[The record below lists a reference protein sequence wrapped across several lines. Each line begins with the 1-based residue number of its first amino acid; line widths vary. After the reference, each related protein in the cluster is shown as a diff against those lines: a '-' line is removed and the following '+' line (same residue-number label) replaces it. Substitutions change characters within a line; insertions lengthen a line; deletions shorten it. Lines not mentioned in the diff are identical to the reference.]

1 MEKKKYNLR
10 SAKSNSLEVPVQLQ
24 ISNDNDFITNL
35 LDSQTLAMSQQESQ
49 NSSSDSDLD
58 CSAIVNET
66 DSDDASNPSV
76 PLTGLNPKLPPVLLN
91 KIIFRMSRR

>member
-10 SAKSNSLEVPVQLQ
+10 SAKSNSLEVPVELQ

-66 DSDDASNPSV
+66 DSDDASNPVRSFNRFE
-76 PLTGLNPKLPPVLLN
+76 P
-91 KIIFRMSRR
+91 FRDIVEKPEVIPTH